1 METARKARGEYK
13 APACGAG
20 PAAVADL
27 GNFQQVILNQLPTDP
42 NERIVYKC
50 SAAKPAG

>member
-1 METARKARGEYK
+1 
-13 APACGAG
+13 
-20 PAAVADL
+20 VADL
-27 GNFQQVILNQLPTDP
+27 GNFQQVILNQLPADP